1 MKVIRHDAPIR
12 HDPALGRGPT
22 LGAGSEYPQNT
33 VVHHCSCEGP
43 EQLPAS
49 VTCPY
54 QIACPEGCRFA
65 PGRELVDSSEVYV
78 AHDKHH
84 DRSLLFAPSNLATTL
99 GSGHLQ
105 YDLTNADLRK
115 ANLEGAILEDV
126 NLACAVFDGAQ
137 LKGAEFKN
145 ARGAAV
151 SFRNAKMWM
160 ENAQVGETPVVHQP
174 RLHRRAYQRFYIN
187 TKQL

>member
-1 MKVIRHDAPIR
+1 MEERGYWTCPGPDTDIACPAFEVGISCADFDQVCANWCGRCLDHDITHHTLCQLG

-33 VVHHCSCEGP
+33 VVRHCSCEGP

-84 DRSLLFAPSNLATTL
+84 DRSLLFAST
-99 GSGHLQ
+99 SGCPV
-105 YDLTNADLRK
+105 
-115 ANLEGAILEDV
+115 G
-126 NLACAVFDGAQ
+126 CA
-137 LKGAEFKN
+137 AE
-145 ARGAAV
+145 
-151 SFRNAKMWM
+151 
-160 ENAQVGETPVVHQP
+160 
-174 RLHRRAYQRFYIN
+174 
-187 TKQL
+187 